1 MEHWLRGSV
10 MNNTNQKDK
19 KKVLVEDCPFPDCF
33 LSKNEQCPH
42 EYKEVCNHMAEQK
55 QQRLLLEE
63 V

>member
-1 MEHWLRGSV
+1 
-10 MNNTNQKDK
+10 MNNTNQKDE

-55 QQRLLLEE
+55 QQRLPLEE